1 MASSKVSCM
10 LVSLLLLVLV
20 LSDMDK
26 ALGRPNPLL
35 KLIKP
40 NPSFPLPSS
49 MSAEKLKKSIEMAR
63 IPQELVGI
71 CVNDEKCKST
81 MKNAYA
87 YISKAKP
94 HPSSILDICGFN
106 KKCQLSMKNA
116 IAYMLK
122 AKSHP
127 SP

>member
-26 ALGRPNPLL
+26 ALGRPIQLGN
-35 KLIKP
+35 LIKP
-40 NPSFPLPSS
+40 KPSFPFPSS

-63 IPQELVGI
+63 IPQELVGV

-81 MKNAYA
+81 MKNAYE
-87 YISKAKP
+87 YMLKAKS
-94 HPSSILDICGFN
+94 HPSDICEN
-106 KKCQLSMKNA
+106 DKKCKSTMKNA
-116 IAYMLK
+116 YEYMLK